1 MGFTKNEKKV
11 ILTILEKSDRDD
23 AENAII
29 RVLLDKFTKFLADA
43 DEAFLTEFFARVE
56 MIAPAT
62 SAQKIALHDLR
73 PAGVTKQVEARRAET
88 TGSRKGRAHAEQQQ

>member
-43 DEAFLTEFFARVE
+43 DEAFLTEFFTRVE

-73 PAGVTKQVEARRAET
+73 PEGVTKQVEARRAES